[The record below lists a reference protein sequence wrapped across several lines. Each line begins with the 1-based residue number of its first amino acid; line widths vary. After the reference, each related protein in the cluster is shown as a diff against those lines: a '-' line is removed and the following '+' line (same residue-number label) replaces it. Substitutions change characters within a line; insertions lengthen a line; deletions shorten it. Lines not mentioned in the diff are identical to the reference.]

1 VQTSIPL
8 PKHLSNAEIAWFA
21 PEACD
26 PSRPN
31 TAPRV
36 ETIGLDP
43 SNTTTPADQ
52 NCVAIAR
59 LLGRQAAREWF
70 GAEG

>member
-1 VQTSIPL
+1 VIPL

-36 ETIGLDP
+36 ETIRLDA
-43 SNTTTPADQ
+43 SDTTSLADEV
-52 NCVAIAR
+52 CAAIAR
-59 LLGRQAAREWF
+59 LLGRQAGREWF